1 MKAKIAIIER
11 MVGNGYQL
19 MNRTA
24 EELASIFTTEELM
37 NMEKQFDEWRAEK

>member
-1 MKAKIAIIER
+1 MEAKIEIIVR

-24 EELASIFTTEELM
+24 EELASLFSAEELL
-37 NMEKQFDEWRAEK
+37 NMEKKFAEWRAEK